1 MILGIYGAGGLGREI
16 LDIALRINQVK
27 NKWEEICFIDDIS
40 TVKQLNG
47 MNVINFEELK
57 NLKNAEVIIAI
68 GEPLYREQI
77 YIKLI
82 NNNIK
87 LSTLIDPTAIISK
100 HALIEEGVIIG
111 AYSSINT
118 NAQIKTNCLIQPY
131 CLIGH
136 DVKIGKHSVISTHFT
151 PGGGCEIGDRVFVG
165 MKSTV
170 KEKIEI
176 GNDCIIG
183 MGSVVFKNTTTN
195 MIVMGNPAR
204 AILKNEEHK
213 VFKK

>member
-87 LSTLIDPTAIISK
+87 LSTLIDPTAMF
-100 HALIEEGVIIG
+100 
-111 AYSSINT
+111 T
-118 NAQIKTNCLIQPY
+118 NFYIVSNKTIWL
-131 CLIGH
+131 
-136 DVKIGKHSVISTHFT
+136 D
-151 PGGGCEIGDRVFVG
+151 
-165 MKSTV
+165 
-170 KEKIEI
+170 
-176 GNDCIIG
+176 
-183 MGSVVFKNTTTN
+183 
-195 MIVMGNPAR
+195 
-204 AILKNEEHK
+204 
-213 VFKK
+213 